1 MPALPP
7 PRDSTERA
15 QPTPKTGVLQK
26 TLSYRH
32 GRELRRLLDE
42 RRNLLEDRS
51 LTPTMLRTRYHER
64 GGAPAK
70 PSRPNSALP
79 ALAPE
84 TDEDASDDW
93 LVHVQAG
100 RIAVR

>member
-1 MPALPP
+1 MGVSYA
-7 PRDSTERA
+7 DSLMRGGICLKIA
-15 QPTPKTGVLQK
+15 PT
-26 TLSYRH
+26 
-32 GRELRRLLDE
+32 
-42 RRNLLEDRS
+42 